1 MFSHGLGERPETYQ
15 KMGELLASH
24 GFLVV
29 MPQHPGSDTE
39 YKKDLVEGFK
49 NFLLLI
55 MLLNV

>member
-1 MFSHGLGERPETYQ
+1 
-15 KMGELLASH
+15 MGELLASH